1 MATDSK
7 NDDFG
12 GQGDMGMQPPEIDF
26 DNLSDEDVDQ
36 FKKPNS
42 VAMSKTRSV
51 PPAAGRAQKAPA
63 TRWISDLQKQ
73 H

>member
-1 MATDSK
+1 
-7 NDDFG
+7 
-12 GQGDMGMQPPEIDF
+12 MQPPEIDF
-26 DNLSDEDVDQ
+26 DNLSDEDVDH

-42 VAMSKTRSV
+42 VTMSKSSSV

-63 TRWISDLQKQ
+63 SRWISDLQKQ